1 MWVNSTY
8 DMHNYTTETWTSET
22 DSLRILLTKSSVFR
36 DNDWE
41 DAWSLSCHGSL
52 VICSHSLL
60 DVASLDDAQDK
71 ALQYVRKKVLGLSEE
86 MEEKCRVFCEACP
99 RAVGD
104 LGNNRYLE
112 VKFHEENAGFHN
124 VDTLGMV
131 LCPSCAKSK
140 IEEKFLDTV

>member
-86 MEEKCRVFCEACP
+86 MEEKCRVFCESCLGS
-99 RAVGD
+99 VGH
-104 LGNNRYLE
+104 LGNNRHVE
-112 VKFHEENAGFHN
+112 IKIHDVINWRDTVETAGR
-124 VDTLGMV
+124 V

-140 IEEKFLDTV
+140 IDERFP